1 VEPID
6 ARLHPFLARL
16 RIGTGEEMPVGLAVS
31 PDGRRLYVALGAG
44 HALVQLDAATL
55 RELGR
60 VTIGRRPW
68 GVALSPDGR
77 IAYTANGLT
86 DDISVVD
93 TRAMKVLR
101 SVKVGTRPW
110 GVAVVR

>member
-1 VEPID
+1 M
-6 ARLHPFLARL
+6 
-16 RIGTGEEMPVGLAVS
+16 RIGTGEEKPVGIAVS

-44 HALVQLDAATL
+44 HALVQLDATTL
-55 RELGR
+55 RELAR

-77 IAYTANGLT
+77 VAFTANGLT

-93 TRAMKVLR
+93 THTMKVVR
-101 SVKVGTRPW
+101 SVKVGTQQW